1 MEFRDL
7 LRDDGLSYMAYTEQ
21 ITFLLFLKMAH
32 QRTQSPWNRSP
43 IVPAGLDWPSL
54 LARDGEELETHYRRI
69 LTELPR
75 RGGML
80 GEIFKKARQEIQNPA
95 TLKRLIVDLIDP
107 EDWMSMHADV
117 KGDIYEGLLAKSAQ
131 ESPKGAGQYFTPREL
146 IKAIVDCVR
155 PGAGRHRVRSRLW
168 DGRIPARCP
177 RPRGPGARTHAR
189 PRPESPPADELRAG
203 MGDRA
208 RDRAALHH
216 EPLPPRDRPDE
227 SPIRSGVDSL
237 ANDPGER
244 FSMVLTNPPFGK
256 KSSVRIVNEEGELE
270 TESDTYER
278 QDFWTSTK
286 NKQLNFLQ
294 HVKTLLKMHGTCAIV
309 VPDNVLFEG
318 GAGET
323 VRQNLLQAFDV
334 HTLLRLP
341 TGIFYAQGVKAN
353 VLFFDAKP
361 AREKPWTERLW
372 VYDLRTNKH
381 FTLKMK
387 PLRRADLDDFV
398 TCYRP
403 GERHRRRPTWS
414 PEDEG
419 GRWRAFEYDELAER
433 DKLDLDL
440 LWLRDSA
447 LEDSENLP
455 EPEVLLRRSWK
466 TYTLR
471 SKRFKLS
478 PKNLSDRGDDI
489 ATTHVVWVAG
499 PGTLGCTGPGFLD
512 KWAA

>member
-1 MEFRDL
+1 ME
-7 LRDDGLSYMAYTEQ
+7 
-21 ITFLLFLKMAH
+21 
-32 QRTQSPWNRSP
+32 SPP
-43 IVPAGLDWPSL
+43 LVPAGFDWPSL
-54 LARDGEELETHYRRI
+54 LARDGEELEAHYRRI

-75 RGGML
+75 QGGML

-107 EDWMSMHADV
+107 EDWMSMRADV

-155 PGAGRHRVRSRLW
+155 PGPDDTVCDPACGTGGFLLAAHDYVVREHGSSLDPDRKRHLRQDFVRGWEIVPATARLC
-168 DGRIPARCP
+168 IMN
-177 RPRGPGARTHAR
+177 
-189 PRPESPPADELRAG
+189 LY
-203 MGDRA
+203 
-208 RDRAALHH
+208 LHGIG
-216 EPLPPRDRPDE
+216 PDE

-237 ANDPGER
+237 ANDRDER

-270 TESDTYER
+270 AESDAYER
-278 QDFWTSTK
+278 QDFWTGTK

-294 HVKTLLKMHGTCAIV
+294 HVKTLLRMHGACAIV

-323 VRQNLLQAFDV
+323 VRRNLLQAFDV

-353 VLFFDAKP
+353 VLFFDARP

-372 VYDLRTNKH
+372 VYDLRTNRH

-398 TCYRP
+398 ACYRP
-403 GERHRRRPTWS
+403 GERHLREPTWG
-414 PEDEG
+414 PDKQG
-419 GRWRAFEYDELAER
+419 GRWRAFKYDELAKR
-433 DKLDLDL
+433 DKLNLDL
-440 LWLRDSA
+440 LWIRDRA

-455 EPEVLLRRSWK
+455 EPEVLAAEIVEDLHAA
-466 TYTLR
+466 LEA
-471 SKRFKLS
+471 FQ
-478 PKNLSDRGDDI
+478 GI
-489 ATTHVVWVAG
+489 AQELESSG
-499 PGTLGCTGPGFLD
+499 N
-512 KWAA
+512 AA

>member
-1 MEFRDL
+1 MTSVSGNPTTQIVNRAWSFAHL

-32 QRTQSPWNRSP
+32 ERTQPPWSQP
-43 IVPAGLDWPSL
+43 AIVPRGLDWPSL
-54 LARDGEELETHYRRI
+54 LARDGEALETHYRRI

-95 TLKRLIVDLIDP
+95 TLKRLIVDLIEP
-107 EDWMSMHADV
+107 EDWMSMRADV

-146 IKAIVDCVR
+146 IRAIVDVMR
-155 PGAGRHRVRSRLW
+155 PGPDDTVCDPACGTGGFLLAAHEHVVREHGTTLDTDQKRHLREDFAQGWEIVPATARLCIMNLYLHGIGAVRV
-168 DGRIPARCP
+168 PVQ
-177 RPRGPGARTHAR
+177 
-189 PRPESPPADELRAG
+189 
-203 MGDRA
+203 
-208 RDRAALHH
+208 
-216 EPLPPRDRPDE
+216 
-227 SPIRSGVDSL
+227 SGVDSL

-256 KSSVRIVNEEGELE
+256 KSSIRIVNEEGELE

-294 HVKTLLKMHGTCAIV
+294 HVKTLLMEHGSCAIV

-323 VRQNLLQAFDV
+323 VRRNLLQAFDV

-398 TCYRP
+398 DCYRP
-403 GERHRRRPTWS
+403 RERHKREPTWNA
-414 PEDEG
+414 ENEG
-419 GRWRAFEYDELAER
+419 GRWRAFGYDELARR
-433 DKLDLDL
+433 DKLNLDL

-455 EPEVLLRRSWK
+455 DPEVLAAEIVEDLHAALEAFQ
-466 TYTLR
+466 T
-471 SKRFKLS
+471 
-478 PKNLSDRGDDI
+478 I
-489 ATTHVVWVAG
+489 AEELEVAG
-499 PGTLGCTGPGFLD
+499 ES
-512 KWAA
+512 AR